1 MVYCIAFVLAVLST
15 GATSSTHLD
24 IVGGVVVEA
33 AAPAYIATLRA
44 DEFQT
49 TICTGILIAPRYILT
64 TAKCTKLSLTWAS
77 INSKFRQ
84 GRDGE
89 HIRITAI
96 NFHPKFKWPELI
108 INTPATLTFDSYEA
122 KTQVVMRGFGQL
134 GYKADFADVL
144 REAKG
149 TIAVNADCNRVY
161 NVDGIFQDDLMCIEG
176 LSPCG
181 GDKGGPLTLLNKEGH
196 EAVVAL
202 HSWNALHCD
211 VQYGGFTRLGPSL
224 DFLKSFLQGD
234 DVCKQPVERPSLH

>member
-1 MVYCIAFVLAVLST
+1 MVYWIAFVLAVLST

-24 IVGGVVVEA
+24 IVGGVVVEEA
-33 AAPAYIATLRA
+33 TPAYIATLRA
-44 DEFQT
+44 EEFQT

-64 TAKCTKLSLTWAS
+64 TAKCTKLSPRWAS
-77 INSKFRQ
+77 INSRFRQ

-89 HIRITAI
+89 HIRITGI
-96 NFHPKFKWPELI
+96 SQHPKFKWPEFTYDMAVLLLERAS

-122 KTQVVMRGFGQL
+122 TTQVVMQGFGQL

-149 TIAVNADCNRVY
+149 TIAVNADCNRV
-161 NVDGIFQDDLMCIEG
+161 G
-176 LSPCG
+176 SPLA

-211 VQYGGFTRLGPSL
+211 VQYGGFTRLGPSQ
-224 DFLKSFLQGD
+224 DFLKSFLQGQG
-234 DVCKQPVERPSLH
+234 VCKRPVERPSLH